1 MNALAE
7 GSLLWQPSPE
17 FQQESRLQAYMDW
30 LARERQLSFADYA
43 SLWEWSVSEC
53 EAFWQ
58 SIWDFFELSSSTPY
72 STVLDTRRM
81 PGAHWFVGASLN
93 YASYA
98 FRHASPDRPAI
109 VFESESQP
117 LHTISWQELERDV
130 GALAASLR
138 NLGVTQGDRVVAYVP
153 NIPEAVV
160 AFLACAS
167 IGAIWSSCATDMGV
181 ASVVDRFR
189 QIEPKLLFVVDGYQY
204 GGKRFERSGDIAAL
218 QAALPSLEQ
227 TVLIPYLERTARVD
241 GTLAWGDLLA
251 KDAPLQ
257 FAELPFEHPL
267 WVLYSSGTTGLP
279 KAIVQS
285 HGGILLEHL
294 KALGL
299 QLDLKSQDRFFWFT
313 TIGWMMWNF
322 VVAGLLLGTT
332 IVLFDGSPTRPD
344 SNALWGFCARAG
356 VSFFGTSAAYI
367 SASMKGGV
375 EPSRFDLSALRGM
388 GSTGSPLSSDGFAW
402 IYEKVKRDLWLVSLS
417 GGTDVCTAFVGGSPL
432 LPVYM
437 GEMQCRSLG
446 AAVYAFDEA
455 GQPLSDQVGELVITA
470 PMPSMPIF
478 FWKDSDGSRYFESY
492 FGMYEGVWRHGDW
505 CRITP
510 KGGVVIYGRSDATI
524 NRMGIRMGTSDIYRV
539 IEAIPE
545 VLDSMIVD
553 LEGLDRNSYMPLFV
567 VLREGCQLDD
577 DLQKRIKT
585 QIRNALSA
593 RLVPDE
599 IFAISSVPRT
609 LSGKKMELP
618 IKRILLGTPAA
629 KVANPDSMSNPEVI
643 PYFVELAERLEAK
656 LQKVKL
662 QSKSA

>member
-1 MNALAE
+1 MNALTE
-7 GSLLWQPSPE
+7 GTLLWQPSPE
-17 FQQESRLQAYMDW
+17 FQQASRLRAYMDW

-43 SLWEWSVSEC
+43 SLWEWSVKEC

-81 PGAHWFVGASLN
+81 PGAHWFPGASLN
-93 YASYA
+93 YVSYV
-98 FRHASPDRPAI
+98 FRHASSERPAI
-109 VFESESQP
+109 LFESESEP
-117 LHTISWQELERDV
+117 LHAISWQSLERDV
-130 GALAASLR
+130 AALAASLR
-138 NLGVTQGDRVVAYVP
+138 NLGVAQGDRVVAYIP

-189 QIEPKLLFVVDGYQY
+189 QIEPKLLFVVDGYMY
-204 GGKRFERSGDIAAL
+204 GGKRFERSAEIAAL
-218 QAALPSLEQ
+218 QEALPSLEQ
-227 TVLIPYLERTARVD
+227 TVLIPYLDRSARLAN
-241 GTLAWGDLLA
+241 TLAWSELLA
-251 KDAPLQ
+251 NDAPLEPV
-257 FAELPFEHPL
+257 ELPFEHPL

-299 QLDLKSQDRFFWFT
+299 QLDLKPQDRFFWFT
-313 TIGWMMWNF
+313 TTGWMMWNF
-322 VVAGLLLGTT
+322 VVGALLLGTT

-344 SNALWGFCARAG
+344 SNALWDFCARAR
-356 VSFFGTSAAYI
+356 VTFFGTSAAYI
-367 SASMKGGV
+367 SASMKANVDPG
-375 EPSRFDLSALRGM
+375 RFDLSVLRGI
-388 GSTGSPLSSDGFAW
+388 GSTGSPLSSDAFAW
-402 IYEKVKRDLWLVSLS
+402 IYEKVKHDLWLVSLS

-437 GEMQCRSLG
+437 GEIQCRSLG

-455 GQPLSDQVGELVITA
+455 GQSLVDQVGELVLTA

-478 FWKDSDGSRYFESY
+478 FWNDSDGSRYFDSY
-492 FGMYEGVWRHGDW
+492 FSMYEGIWRHGDW
-505 CRITP
+505 CRIMP
-510 KGGVVIYGRSDATI
+510 NSGVVIYGRSDATI

-539 IEAIPE
+539 VEAIPE
-545 VLDSMIVD
+545 VLDSLIVD
-553 LEGLDRNSYMPLFV
+553 LEGLDRVSYMPLFV

-577 DLQKRIKT
+577 ELQKRIKA

-599 IFAISSVPRT
+599 IFAIASVPRT

-618 IKRILLGTPAA
+618 IKRILLGTPAE
-629 KVANPDSMSNPEVI
+629 KVANPDSMSNPELI
-643 PYFVELAERLEAK
+643 PYFVELAERLQAK
-656 LQKVKL
+656 LQP
-662 QSKSA
+662 KSS

>member
-17 FQQESRLQAYMDW
+17 FQQQSRLQAYMDW
-30 LARERQLSFADYA
+30 LARERQLRFADYE
-43 SLWEWSVSEC
+43 SLWEWSVNEC

-58 SIWDFFELSSSTPY
+58 TIWDFFDLSSTTPY
-72 STVLDTRRM
+72 SAVLDSRRM
-81 PGAHWFVGASLN
+81 PGARWFPGASLN
-93 YASYA
+93 YAAYA

-109 VFESESQP
+109 LFESESEP
-117 LHTISWQELERDV
+117 LRAISWQSLERDV
-130 GALAASLR
+130 AALAASLR
-138 NLGVTQGDRVVAYVP
+138 NLGIGQGDRVVAYVP

-204 GGKRFERSGDIAAL
+204 GGKRFERSGEIAAL
-218 QAALPSLEQ
+218 QTALPSLEQ
-227 TVLIPYLERTARVD
+227 TVLIPYLDRNARLE
-241 GTLAWGDLLA
+241 GTLAWNALLA
-251 KDAPLQ
+251 NDAPLQ

-294 KALGL
+294 KALAL
-299 QLDLKSQDRFFWFT
+299 QLDLKPDDRFFWFT
-313 TIGWMMWNF
+313 TTGWMMWNF
-322 VVAGLLLGTT
+322 VVGGLLLGTT

-344 SNALWGFCARAG
+344 SNALWDFCARTG
-356 VSFFGTSAAYI
+356 TTFFGTSAAYI
-367 SASMKGGV
+367 SASMKAGV

-437 GEMQCRSLG
+437 GEIQCRSLG

-455 GQPLSDQVGELVITA
+455 GQALSDQVGELVITA

-478 FWKDSDGSRYFESY
+478 FWNDSDGSRYFESY

-510 KGGVVIYGRSDATI
+510 SGGVVIYGRSDATI

-539 IEAIPE
+539 VEAIPE

-553 LEGLDRNSYMPLFV
+553 LEGLDRQSYMPLFV
-567 VLREGCQLDD
+567 VLREGAELDEE
-577 DLQKRIKT
+577 LQKRIKLH
-585 QIRNALSA
+585 IRNELSA
-593 RLVPDE
+593 RLLPDE
-599 IFAISSVPRT
+599 IFAISTIPRT

-618 IKRILLGTPAA
+618 IKRILLGTPAE
-629 KVANPDSMSNPEVI
+629 KVANPDSMSNPQII
-643 PYFVELAERLEAK
+643 PYFVELAKRLEAK
-656 LQKVKL
+656 LQT
-662 QSKSA
+662 KSS